1 MNEQQTAVEW
11 LIEQYNLIGM
21 LTTAQV
27 EKAKAMEKQQ
37 MIDFA
42 DNYGF
47 DVCGYDY
54 DRAEKYY
61 NETLN
66 K

>member
-27 EKAKAMEKQQ
+27 EKAKEMEKQQ
-37 MIDFA
+37 KIDFA
-42 DNYGF
+42 NNYVF

-54 DRAEKYY
+54 KRAEQYY
-61 NETLN
+61 NDTF